1 MLLSTP
7 STDVGSMPSLIIMA
21 IGPPA
26 RIDWPTTVC
35 CHVATGPCAS
45 SPTLT
50 AWTYIGR
57 YSPAPVSSSRLNC
70 SRIGARP
77 PIALATLTAAT
88 EKSLH
93 TLARRPKLPPDTSVC
108 SLTLSIGSPA
118 AFAANIWSNVGNW
131 CPDHVSSVPS
141 CSHATQFIGSIVA
154 WARNRDSYTAS
165 IGLTG
170 AGDPDDHP
178 HLVHRL

>member
-1 MLLSTP
+1 
-7 STDVGSMPSLIIMA
+7 MPSLIISA

-26 RIDWPTTVC
+26 MIDWPTMVC
-35 CHVATGPCAS
+35 SQSATRPCAS
-45 SPTLT
+45 SPALT

-70 SRIGARP
+70 RRTGARP

-88 EKSLH
+88 VKSLN

-118 AFAANIWSNVGNW
+118 ALAANMWSNVGNW
-131 CPDHVSSVPS
+131 CPDQVSSMPS
-141 CSHATQFIGSIVA
+141 CSQATQFIGSIVA
-154 WARNRDSYTAS
+154 WARNGNS
-165 IGLTG
+165 
-170 AGDPDDHP
+170 
-178 HLVHRL
+178 